1 MSSNKTSYTGLNGE
15 KADTSA
21 IPWSTVVWGG
31 MFVLNLLALAFC
43 FYFIAFTKGNIP
55 GGDQHQWNDINR
67 LTKQYSRLSDRV
79 SNLENNTIDCGLTCT
94 DGTIVITDL
103 EVNNTIFARIG
114 GA

>member
-1 MSSNKTSYTGLNGE
+1 MSTKNSTYSSLPGDG
-15 KADTSA
+15 TSA
-21 IPWSTVVWGG
+21 SGIPWSTMVWGG

-67 LTKQYSRLSDRV
+67 LSKQYTRLSDRV